1 MRSPPGVEGLQAD
14 ALKLDLRRT
23 DGSPEALTA
32 AFEQGRTLKMNL
44 SAEGIE
50 NMEQLATLR
59 KSGCTEGQG
68 FFLSKPVTLEEFE
81 AMMNGDKA

>member
-1 MRSPPGVEGLQAD
+1 MH
-14 ALKLDLRRT
+14 
-23 DGSPEALTA
+23 
-32 AFEQGRTLKMNL
+32 L

-59 KSGCTEGQG
+59 KCGCTEGQG